1 MSTANWL
8 WQPERHKLMT
18 DTDRSPHPHLHIT
31 TPQRTPTSARSADDL
46 FRTAKIDRET
56 PDSSTWTAAF
66 AEEYTLV
73 NGTSGRFTDIPGTF
87 SPQPKPATGHKRQHS
102 SKETLRAG
110 SLNPRTKGRTSISAD
125 NFKDTCSLSPTTL
138 RAPACK
144 EGFEGLSQSTRTK
157 AAKDA
162 RSFTSQTATPPNS
175 RNKHARRNPTTHV
188 KSKMQNDQEFF
199 SQSGNMDGGYDLS
212 FATPTNVDL
221 FSFPMSDPTTA
232 PAYMNEK
239 SFWDPSNGKTDMMD
253 MTMDFSGDPF
263 GTNVVDWTGD
273 FLPQHQAN
281 TPVMHQSNA
290 QPNRRQRPL
299 LAKPPPTSMP
309 PLQSGITFDF
319 GMAALGEDPFT
330 MPSPASAINPNS
342 LFSFS
347 SMLPAMASNATFNTS
362 AVEANSHIE
371 IQPQPTLLSP
381 LAIPRSRSAQSRRPD
396 SSHMRRP
403 ISPVKSSRP
412 GVSRTTSDNLNRP
425 PALKPAASFNND
437 AQPPSNFAGKG
448 RYSSGTGNAAAGG
461 RLSPTKQDSRTDL
474 QAIPEKEKLFNPRTA
489 VTFSIDANG
498 RARTETV
505 ILEPGQNARPRSS
518 KSRPSTQGASP
529 GTETST
535 DEEVIAVPS
544 RNPSCTQKDK
554 NRQLNM
560 PKMARFDTSIKHY
573 SRPRTGERKLSAGN
587 VKALSR
593 AALALKDESDDE
605 VIDTARRSPGDAS
618 KALRRVMENRR
629 RSVSGIT
636 SMPPLNNT
644 QTIRI
649 QSTSY
654 VAGSHRDRE
663 RHYRRQSYVSSIN
676 TACSASTPSTVTD
689 LDDDVEM
696 CNTPSSAASLAASG
710 GESTRCVCARREREG
725 DEFMIQWYVLYLH
738 FILISP
744 FNLTFVS
751 PEFHVTTME
760 FSNANPHLSES
771 CEHWQHSTCVKIDP
785 RELPKVY
792 ICAFCAQTPNMRGG
806 GGRRRDKQRQ
816 KPETVLLDKDSPLRA
831 KSTSRRWA

>member
-1 MSTANWL
+1 MSAANWL
-8 WQPERHKLMT
+8 WQPERHKLIA
-18 DTDRSPHPHLHIT
+18 DSDRSSNPHLHIT
-31 TPQRTPTSARSADDL
+31 TPQRAPTSARSADDL
-46 FRTAKIDRET
+46 FRTARIDREA
-56 PDSSTWTAAF
+56 PDSSGGTPVF

-73 NGTSGRFTDIPGTF
+73 NATPGRFTDIPGTF
-87 SPQPKPATGHKRQHS
+87 SPQPKAATGHKRQHS
-102 SKETLRAG
+102 SKETIRAA

-138 RAPACK
+138 RSSARG
-144 EGFEGLSQSTRTK
+144 EGFEGLSQTTRTK
-157 AAKDA
+157 AATDA

-175 RNKHARRNPTTHV
+175 RNKRARRNPTTHV
-188 KSKMQNDQEFF
+188 KSKMHNDQEFF

-212 FATPTNVDL
+212 FTTPANVDL

-263 GTNVVDWTGD
+263 GTNAVDWTGD

-281 TPVMHQSNA
+281 TPVMQQSNA
-290 QPNRRQRPL
+290 QPYRRQRPL
-299 LAKPPPTSMP
+299 LAKPPTTSMP
-309 PLQSGITFDF
+309 PVQSGITFDF
-319 GMAALGEDPFT
+319 GIAALSEDPFT

-347 SMLPAMASNATFNTS
+347 SMSPAMASNATFNTS

-381 LAIPRSRSAQSRRPD
+381 LAIPRSKSAQSRRPD
-396 SSHMRRP
+396 SSHVRRP
-403 ISPVKSSRP
+403 MSPLKSSRP

-448 RYSSGTGNAAAGG
+448 RYSSGTGSAAAGG
-461 RLSPTKQDSRTDL
+461 RLSQTKQDSRTDL
-474 QAIPEKEKLFNPRTA
+474 QAIPEKEKLFTPRTA
-489 VTFSIDANG
+489 VTFSVDANG

-505 ILEPGQNARPRSS
+505 ILELGQNARQRSS
-518 KSRPSTQGASP
+518 NSRPSTQGAST
-529 GTETST
+529 GTDTST
-535 DEEVIAVPS
+535 DEEVIVVPS
-544 RNPSCTQKDK
+544 RNPSCTQKEK

-573 SRPRTGERKLSAGN
+573 PRPRTGERKLLAGN

-593 AALALKDESDDE
+593 AALALDDESDDE

-636 SMPPLNNT
+636 SMPPSTNT

-649 QSTSY
+649 QSTSHGT
-654 VAGSHRDRE
+654 GSHRDRDGDRE

-710 GESTRCVCARREREG
+710 RESTRCVCARREREG

-744 FNLTFVS
+744 S
-751 PEFHVTTME
+751 I
-760 FSNANPHLSES
+760 S
-771 CEHWQHSTCVKIDP
+771 HSSHQN
-785 RELPKVY
+785 
-792 ICAFCAQTPNMRGG
+792 FM
-806 GGRRRDKQRQ
+806 
-816 KPETVLLDKDSPLRA
+816 
-831 KSTSRRWA
+831 